1 AAQVVLIALFELNT
15 PEFTMLLGALPKTF
29 QDGATKLLHNHLKNS
44 SNTSSNVGSPSNTIV
59 RTAPRHTPSRTS
71 PLTSPTNCS
80 HGGLSPSRL
89 WGLGVEGLSKHPPAP
104 PPPPLPHSAP
114 AAPCFRALRRAF
126 SPSMMEY
133 DTENMNAEE
142 IYSSLR
148 GVTEAIQS
156 FSYRSQEDLNEP
168 LRRDGKRDDA
178 VGREGVALSP
188 GSDARLG
195 LDVVE
200 GGRTA
205 LDNKTSLLNTPSP
218 RSFSGPRSREFSP
231 FGYGDTICTYD
242 KSALKEAV
250 FDDDVEQFRDCRRQE
265 SGENK
270 TSLPKGFAPGKHAF
284 PE

>member
-1 AAQVVLIALFELNT
+1 MRFIVDQTQTPNLKVKVAILKYIESLARQMDPTDFVNSSETRLAVSRIITWTTEPKSSDVRKAAQVVLIALFELNT

-89 WGLGVEGLSKHPPAP
+89 WGLGVEGLSKHLPAP

-114 AAPCFRALRRAF
+114 AAPCLRALRRAF

-168 LRRDGKRDDA
+168 VRRDGKRDDA
-178 VGREGVALSP
+178 
-188 GSDARLG
+188 
-195 LDVVE
+195 
-200 GGRTA
+200 
-205 LDNKTSLLNTPSP
+205 
-218 RSFSGPRSREFSP
+218 
-231 FGYGDTICTYD
+231 
-242 KSALKEAV
+242 
-250 FDDDVEQFRDCRRQE
+250 
-265 SGENK
+265 
-270 TSLPKGFAPGKHAF
+270 
-284 PE
+284 